1 MKKALMA
8 AAALVALPV
17 MAQAQAP
24 SPGVYIGAE
33 GGLNWLLNF
42 TANTNNPV
50 FPTVSVT
57 PQTGWAV
64 GGVIGYDFV
73 GPRVELEGVYRN
85 NQLNV
90 GVPGTAINNQVGQLG
105 IMANLL
111 YDFMPGSV
119 ITPYIGAGAGV
130 GFVDSNASLGST
142 VFAYQG
148 IIGLGWNVDTNFRV
162 NIDGRYYGTSNPSV
176 NGQTW
181 TNNNFS
187 VMLGLQL
194 KFGAAAPPPP
204 PPPPPMVSPPSFMV
218 FFDWDRSNLSQQA
231 LTTIQ
236 QAANAF
242 KTKGNAR
249 ITATG
254 HTDTSGPESYN
265 MALSLR
271 RANAVK
277 DALVRN
283 GVPAQAI
290 TVVGMGEKGLLVQTG
305 DNVRRAAEPPRRDR
319 HPVRRSQATRL
330 QGTAGLSP
338 AVSFWAAPQCAAAQQ
353 ALATGAAHSML
364 RIIWLATSGRMRMP
378 TA

>member
-1 MKKALMA
+1 MKKVLLA
-8 AAALVALPV
+8 AAAVVALPAI
-17 MAQAQAP
+17 AQAQQDVYA
-24 SPGVYIGAE
+24 PGVYLGVE
-33 GGLNWLLNF
+33 GGLNWMF
-42 TANTNNPV
+42 NT
-50 FPTVSVT
+50 TILGQQVS
-57 PQTGWAV
+57 PQTGWAA
-64 GGVIGYDFV
+64 GGKIGYDFI
-73 GPRVELEGVYRN
+73 GPRIEVEGLYRQN
-85 NQLNV
+85 NNGYFFGNRAITGQISQV
-90 GVPGTAINNQVGQLG
+90 TA
-105 IMANLL
+105 MANFL

-130 GFVDSNASLGST
+130 GFVDSNQSLGST

-242 KTKGNAR
+242 KAKGSAR

-254 HTDTSGPESYN
+254 HTDTSGPEAYN

-277 DALVRN
+277 DALVRE

-290 TVVGMGEKGLLVQTG
+290 AVIGRGEQSLLV
-305 DNVRRAAEPPRRDR
+305 
-319 HPVRRSQATRL
+319 
-330 QGTAGLSP
+330 
-338 AVSFWAAPQCAAAQQ
+338 
-353 ALATGAAHSML
+353 
-364 RIIWLATSGRMRMP
+364 P
-378 TA
+378 TADGVREPQNRRVEIVIQ